1 MSKNKM
7 LGNQVVV
14 TKNNDGEAVKMEKT
28 NINKELIVNGLK
40 DRKPYAFRISV
51 PLRMAIDR
59 VSGNASEF
67 ITELLLKD
75 ERIKN
80 AFLDIISKG
89 YDKDTKVR
97 KETDV
102 EHLFNYF

>member
-14 TKNNDGEAVKMEKT
+14 TKNNTREVGKMEVT
-28 NINKELIVNGLK
+28 KELIINGLK
-40 DRKPYAFRISV
+40 DRKPFAFRISV

-75 ERIKN
+75 EEIKN

>member
-14 TKNNDGEAVKMEKT
+14 TKNNTREVGKMEVT
-28 NINKELIVNGLK
+28 KELIINGLK
-40 DRKPYAFRISV
+40 DRKPFAFRISV

-75 ERIKN
+75 EEIKN

-97 KETDV
+97 KETDI

>member
-14 TKNNDGEAVKMEKT
+14 TKNNNREVGKMEVT
-28 NINKELIVNGLK
+28 KELIINGLK
-40 DRKPYAFRISV
+40 DRKPFAFRISV

-75 ERIKN
+75 EEIKN

>member
-1 MSKNKM
+1 MS
-7 LGNQVVV
+7 NQNQNRV
-14 TKNNDGEAVKMEKT
+14 TQNQNDKGVGKMEKT
-28 NINKELIVNGLK
+28 NINKELVVNGLK

-67 ITELLLKD
+67 VTELLLKD